1 MSLDN
6 KCLTNKVVCKAE
18 VKTNDGINE
27 LSTKVY
33 FGISETEFKY
43 RYKNHTMSF
52 RNRTYENDTELL
64 KYIWNVKDQNKD
76 FHIKWSIFRYSIA
89 SKSCNLYFLEKLV
102 IWNFK
107 EKDRLLNKWLDLVS
121 KCMHENKYILMNHSG
136 ID

>member
-52 RNRTYENDTELL
+52 RNQTYENDTELL

-76 FHIKWSIFRYSIA
+76 FHIKWSIFRYSIV

-102 IWNFK
+102 I
-107 EKDRLLNKWLDLVS
+107 
-121 KCMHENKYILMNHSG
+121 
-136 ID
+136 